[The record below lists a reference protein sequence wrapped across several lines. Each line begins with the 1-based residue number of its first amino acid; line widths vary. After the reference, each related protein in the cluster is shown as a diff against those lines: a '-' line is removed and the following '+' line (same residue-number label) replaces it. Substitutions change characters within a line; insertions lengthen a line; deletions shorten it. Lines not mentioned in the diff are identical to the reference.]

1 MLASCVAVLASC
13 ARVLALRVAVLAL
26 RVAVLAA
33 GGVVLA
39 FKVAKVKGAAADPD
53 YALERAALE
62 IIGAKDA
69 H

>member
-1 MLASCVAVLASC
+1 M
-13 ARVLALRVAVLAL
+13 LALRVAVLAL

>member
-1 MLASCVAVLASC
+1 M
-13 ARVLALRVAVLAL
+13 
-26 RVAVLAA
+26 
-33 GGVVLA
+33 LA